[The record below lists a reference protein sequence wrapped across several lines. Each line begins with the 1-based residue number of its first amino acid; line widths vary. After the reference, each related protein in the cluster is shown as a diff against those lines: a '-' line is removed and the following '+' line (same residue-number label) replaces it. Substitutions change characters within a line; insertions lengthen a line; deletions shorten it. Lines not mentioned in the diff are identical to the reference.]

1 MLSPAKEGKPWG
13 GAAALAGT
21 YTMLLSSVLF
31 PFLSH
36 RYTEKEKK
44 EYEERRQSKYKD
56 YLSAKKKEIENERAR
71 EQRILCENDPEC
83 HIVLD
88 YPTRDRQHLWERRP
102 IDNDFLTVRLGAGDL
117 PMIGQIE
124 YPEQRFSLDEDFI
137 GKAIQNAAT
146 AGQEL
151 AEGAQS
157 LATKFGG

>member
-36 RYTEKEKK
+36 RYTEKE
-44 EYEERRQSKYKD
+44 
-56 YLSAKKKEIENERAR
+56 KKEIENERAR